1 MKLSE
6 LMLSAS
12 LGLYTLLMLIYPG
25 SFRREYGE
33 LMIQLFCYPI
43 GDGMRQRG
51 CLGAIPYGIAAL
63 HEVWWRVVA
72 QMPATAWQQ
81 DLLAWGKRSRKA
93 RK

>member
-1 MKLSE
+1 VKLSE

-12 LGLYTLLMLIYPG
+12 LRLYTLLLLIYPR

-33 LMIQLFCYPI
+33 LMIQLFRDLMR
-43 GDGMRQRG
+43 DGIRQRG

-72 QMPATAWQQ
+72 QLPATAWQQ
-81 DLLAWGKRSRKA
+81 HLLASGKRRRKR